1 MKTNES
7 GLDRVIRVAAG
18 LILVTLYAT
27 GIAQGG
33 FGIVSFILG
42 GILIV
47 TGVFGFCPLYD
58 LFKFQ
63 TKKK

>member
-7 GLDRVIRVAAG
+7 GLDRVIRVTIG

-47 TGVFGFCPLYD
+47 TGVFGFCPVYA

>member
-7 GLDRVIRVAAG
+7 GLDRVIRVTIG

-27 GIAQGG
+27 GIVQGG

-47 TGVFGFCPLYD
+47 TGVFGFCPVYA